1 VKYAKHLSNHIR
13 VLLASKWGKSI
24 LGIHEHL
31 PSDLFDSKCAAS
43 ETETHG
49 WGRMVFTEAGWG
61 SQFVGGGGGGG
72 DGVNLMLTEEVNIEA
87 GAAPMIPSPTT
98 KTYSSWTA
106 LVVVIAKSTFSWT
119 CPRSATL
126 ESTFLSIATNWDV
139 NLDGTLW
146 MLFSG
151 SDIFSMR

>member
-1 VKYAKHLSNHIR
+1 

-24 LGIHEHL
+24 LGTHEHL
-31 PSDLFDSKCAAS
+31 PSDLSDSKCAAS

-49 WGRMVFTEAGWG
+49 WGRMVFTEAGRG

-98 KTYSSWTA
+98 KTYSS
-106 LVVVIAKSTFSWT
+106 
-119 CPRSATL
+119 
-126 ESTFLSIATNWDV
+126 
-139 NLDGTLW
+139 
-146 MLFSG
+146 
-151 SDIFSMR
+151 